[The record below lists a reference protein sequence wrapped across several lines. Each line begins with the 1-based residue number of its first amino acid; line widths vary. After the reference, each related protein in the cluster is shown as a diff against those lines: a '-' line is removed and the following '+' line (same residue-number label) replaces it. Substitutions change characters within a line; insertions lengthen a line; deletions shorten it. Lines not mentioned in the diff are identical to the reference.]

1 MDGAAPRPPDFYGQV
16 MAVPLYRSVA
26 DELRR
31 RIRTGAIGVGGSL
44 PSEAELCQEFS
55 ASRGP
60 VRQALSTL
68 RDEGL
73 IGGGQGRRSV
83 VLDAVP
89 AQPFESF
96 RSFTRRAELTGHVP
110 GQRLQEIALR
120 RPDPLVAAALQLEPD
135 ALVVQLI
142 RLRLLDGR
150 PAMLERMTY
159 TEDVGRPLLV
169 ADLDAG
175 SIYALLIARGV
186 DLHGARH
193 TFDAVAAD
201 ALDAEL
207 LEVPVGH
214 PLLRERR
221 LTTDSTGTP
230 LEWSEDRYRSD
241 VATVTITNTRSTR
254 QEPTLLGPVQAPG
267 TPAPGSTA

>member
-1 MDGAAPRPPDFYGQV
+1 MTT
-16 MAVPLYRSVA
+16 PLHRVLTV
-26 DELRR
+26 ELRQ
-31 RIRTGAIGVGGSL
+31 RIRGGEIAVGESL
-44 PSEAELCQEFS
+44 PSEAQLCQEFS

-60 VRQALSTL
+60 VRQALAAL

-73 IGGGQGRRSV
+73 IGGGQGKRPV

-96 RSFTRRAELTGHVP
+96 LSFTRRAEITGHVP

-120 RPDPLVAAALQLEPD
+120 RPDPTVAAALQVEPE
-135 ALVVQLI
+135 ALVVQLL

-159 TEDVGRPLLV
+159 VEQVGRPLLD

-175 SIYALLIARGV
+175 SIYAFLTERGV
-186 DLHGARH
+186 DLHAARH

-201 ALDAEL
+201 TTDAEL
-207 LEVPVGH
+207 LDVPAES

-221 LTTDSTGTP
+221 LTTNSGGMP
-230 LEWSEDRYRSD
+230 IEWSEDRYRPD
-241 VATVTITNTRSTR
+241 VATVTVTNTRSSRADSTR
-254 QEPTLLGPVQAPG
+254 TGPAWTGEFTSAAAQSPIAD
-267 TPAPGSTA
+267 A

>member
-1 MDGAAPRPPDFYGQV
+1 MKE
-16 MAVPLYRSVA
+16 PLHRSVA
-26 DELRR
+26 AELRR
-31 RIRTGAIGVGGSL
+31 RIRTGAIEVGQAL
-44 PSEAELCQEFS
+44 PSEADLCQEFA

-60 VRQALSTL
+60 VRQALATL

-73 IGGGQGRRSV
+73 IGGGQGKRAV

-89 AQPFESF
+89 TQPFESF
-96 RSFTRRAELTGHVP
+96 LSFTTRAEITGHVP

-120 RPDPLVAAALQLEPD
+120 RPDAKVAAVLQIDPD
-135 ALVVQLI
+135 DLVVQLL

-159 TEDVGRPLLV
+159 TEPVGRPLLN

-175 SIYALLIARGV
+175 SIYALLTTWGV
-186 DLHGARH
+186 DLDSARH

-201 ALDAEL
+201 ATDAALLD
-207 LEVPVGH
+207 VPEGS

-221 LTTDSTGTP
+221 LTTDSQGVP
-230 LEWSEDRYRSD
+230 IEWSDDRYRPD
-241 VATVTITNTRSTR
+241 VATVTVTNTR
-254 QEPTLLGPVQAPG
+254 
-267 TPAPGSTA
+267 TARTAML

>member
-1 MDGAAPRPPDFYGQV
+1 MTTPLHRVIAA
-16 MAVPLYRSVA
+16 
-26 DELRR
+26 ELRQ
-31 RIRTGAIGVGGSL
+31 RIRGGVLAVGDPL
-44 PSEAELCQEFS
+44 PSEARLCEEFS

-60 VRQALSTL
+60 VRQALAAL
-68 RDEGL
+68 REEGL
-73 IGGGQGRRSV
+73 IGGGQGKRAV

-96 RSFTRRAELTGHVP
+96 LSFTRRAEITGHEP

-120 RPDPLVAAALQLEPD
+120 RPEPAVAAALGIDPD
-135 ALVVQLI
+135 ERVVQLL

-159 TEDVGRPLLV
+159 VEAVGRPLLD

-175 SIYALLIARGV
+175 SIYALLIERGV
-186 DLHGARH
+186 DLHSARH

-201 ALDAEL
+201 DLDARL
-207 LEVPVGH
+207 LDVPEGA

-221 LTTDSTGTP
+221 LTTDSNGTP
-230 LEWSEDRYRSD
+230 IEWSDDRYRPD
-241 VATVTITNTRSTR
+241 VATVTVTNTRSTR
-254 QEPTLLGPVQAPG
+254 
-267 TPAPGSTA
+267 TAAL

>member
-1 MDGAAPRPPDFYGQV
+1 MAAPLHRT
-16 MAVPLYRSVA
+16 VA
-26 DELRR
+26 AELRH
-31 RIRTGAIGVGGSL
+31 RIRSGLIGVGEAL
-44 PSEAELCQEFS
+44 PSEAQLCREFA

-60 VRQALSTL
+60 VRQALAAL

-73 IGGGQGRRSV
+73 ISGGQGKRPV

-96 RSFTRRAELTGHVP
+96 LSFTRRAELTGHVP
-110 GQRLQEIALR
+110 GQKLQEIALR
-120 RPDPLVAAALQLEPD
+120 RPDPAVAAALQLEPD
-135 ALVVQLI
+135 ALAVQLL

-159 TEDVGRPLLV
+159 AESVGRPLLG

-175 SIYALLIARGV
+175 SIYALLIEQGV
-186 DLHGARH
+186 DLHAARH

-201 ALDAEL
+201 PTDSTL
-207 LEVPVGH
+207 LEVAIGH

-221 LTTDSTGTP
+221 LTTDSRGKP
-230 LEWSEDRYRSD
+230 LEWSDDRYRPD
-241 VATVTITNTRSTR
+241 VATVTVTNVRSSRSTLTR
-254 QEPTLLGPVQAPG
+254 L
-267 TPAPGSTA
+267 

>member
-1 MDGAAPRPPDFYGQV
+1 MTTPLHRLVAA
-16 MAVPLYRSVA
+16 
-26 DELRR
+26 ELRS
-31 RIRTGAIGVGGSL
+31 RIRSGAIDVGDAL
-44 PSEAELCQEFS
+44 PSEAELCREFA

-60 VRQALSTL
+60 VRQALAAL

-89 AQPFESF
+89 AQPFDSF
-96 RSFTRRAELTGHVP
+96 QSFTRRAELTGYVP

-120 RPDPLVAAALQLEPD
+120 RPEPVVAAALQLDPD
-135 ALVVQLI
+135 ALAVQLV

-150 PAMLERMTY
+150 PAMLERMTFV
-159 TEDVGRPLLV
+159 ESVGRPLLS

-175 SIYALLIARGV
+175 SIYALLIERGV
-186 DLHGARH
+186 DLHAARH

-201 ALDAEL
+201 QRDAEVL
-207 LEVPVGH
+207 GVALGH

-221 LTTDSTGTP
+221 LTTDSHGVP
-230 LEWSEDRYRSD
+230 LEWSDDRYRSD
-241 VATVTITNTRSTR
+241 VATVTVSNTRSARDRIT
-254 QEPTLLGPVQAPG
+254 EPTRLSPPD
-267 TPAPGSTA
+267 

>member
-1 MDGAAPRPPDFYGQV
+1 MATPLHQSIAA
-16 MAVPLYRSVA
+16 
-26 DELRR
+26 ELRR
-31 RIRTGAIGVGGSL
+31 RIRRGEIEVGQSL
-44 PSEAELCQEFS
+44 PSEAQLCEEFT

-60 VRQALSTL
+60 VRQALAAL

-73 IGGGQGRRSV
+73 IGGGQGRRAT

-96 RSFTRRAELTGHVP
+96 LSFTRRAEMTGYVP

-120 RPDPLVAAALQLEPD
+120 RPEPEIAAALEID
-135 ALVVQLI
+135 ADDLSVQLL

-159 TEDVGRPLLV
+159 VEPIGRRLID

-175 SIYALLIARGV
+175 SIYALLTGQGV
-186 DLHGARH
+186 DLHSARH
-193 TFDAVAAD
+193 TFDAVPAD
-201 ALDAEL
+201 ATDARLLD
-207 LEVPVGH
+207 VPEGF

-221 LTTDSTGTP
+221 LTTDSQGAP
-230 LEWSEDRYRSD
+230 IEWSDDRYRSD
-241 VATVTITNTRSTR
+241 IATVTVRNTR
-254 QEPTLLGPVQAPG
+254 
-267 TPAPGSTA
+267 GSRTAML

>member
-1 MDGAAPRPPDFYGQV
+1 MRE
-16 MAVPLYRSVA
+16 PLYRTVA

-31 RIRTGAIGVGGSL
+31 RIRSGAIAVGHPL
-44 PSEAELCQEFS
+44 PSEADLCQEFS

-60 VRQALSTL
+60 VRQALAAL

-73 IGGGQGRRSV
+73 IGGSQGRRAV

-89 AQPFESF
+89 AQPFASF
-96 RSFTRRAELTGHVP
+96 LSFTTRAELTGHVP

-120 RPDPLVAAALQLEPD
+120 RPGPTIAAALQIEPD
-135 ALVVQLI
+135 ALVVQLL

-159 TEDVGRPLLV
+159 TESVGRPLLD

-175 SIYALLIARGV
+175 SIYALLTEQGV
-186 DLHGARH
+186 DLDSARH
-193 TFDAVAAD
+193 TFDAVNAD
-201 ALDAEL
+201 TTDAEL
-207 LEVPVGH
+207 LDVPEGA

-221 LTTDSTGTP
+221 LTTDSQGVP
-230 LEWSEDRYRSD
+230 IEWSDDRYRPD
-241 VATVTITNTRSTR
+241 VATVTVTNTRNSR
-254 QEPTLLGPVQAPG
+254 
-267 TPAPGSTA
+267 TAML

>member
-1 MDGAAPRPPDFYGQV
+1 MSRRSNFYGQLV
-16 MAVPLYRSVA
+16 TVPLHRAVA

-31 RIRTGAIGVGGSL
+31 RIRSGLIAVGRPL

-60 VRQALSTL
+60 VRQALSAL

-83 VLDAVP
+83 VLDSVP
-89 AQPFESF
+89 AQPFDSF
-96 RSFTRRAELTGHVP
+96 QSFTRRAELTGHVP

-120 RPDPLVAAALQLEPD
+120 RADPLTAAALQVEPD
-135 ALVVQLI
+135 ALVVQLV
-142 RLRLLDGR
+142 RLRLLDGQ

-159 TEDVGRPLLV
+159 VEEVGRPLLD

-207 LEVPVGH
+207 LGVAQGH

-221 LTTDSTGTP
+221 LTTDSAGTP

-241 VATVTITNTRSTR
+241 VATVTVTNTRSTSR
-254 QEPTLLGPVQAPG
+254 LEPTLLGRPAQAPG
-267 TPAPGSTA
+267 ATA

>member
-1 MDGAAPRPPDFYGQV
+1 MS
-16 MAVPLYRSVA
+16 VPLYRTVA

-31 RIRTGAIGVGGSL
+31 RIRSGAIAVGEPL
-44 PSEAELCQEFS
+44 PSEAELCREFS

-60 VRQALSTL
+60 VRQALATL

-73 IGGGQGRRSV
+73 VGGGQGRRSV

-96 RSFTRRAELTGHVP
+96 QSFTRRAELTGHVP

-120 RPDPLVAAALQLEPD
+120 RPDPLLAATLQIGPD
-135 ALVVQLI
+135 ALVVQLV
-142 RLRLLDGR
+142 RLRMLDGR

-159 TEDVGRPLLV
+159 VEEVGRPLLA

-175 SIYALLIARGV
+175 SIYALLLAQGV

-207 LEVPVGH
+207 LDVPQGH

-221 LTTDSTGTP
+221 LTTDSAGTP

-241 VATVTITNTRSTR
+241 VATVTVSNTRSTR
-254 QEPTLLGPVQAPG
+254 LEPTLLGGP
-267 TPAPGSTA
+267 